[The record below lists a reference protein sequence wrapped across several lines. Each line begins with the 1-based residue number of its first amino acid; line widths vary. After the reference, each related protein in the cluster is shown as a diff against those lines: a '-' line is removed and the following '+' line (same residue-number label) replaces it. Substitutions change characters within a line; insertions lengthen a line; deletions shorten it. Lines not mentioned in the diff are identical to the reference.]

1 MNTEGGKTL
10 EDLKK
15 ELGEVKILS
24 TTLENDPD
32 VIGDIP
38 NNIFKVD
45 GSIFDEYARKKPALI
60 ISDIDDGKQHVYKSV
75 DEKFLE
81 EEKLKAMVDPVKEE
95 KPEMTGELSYL
106 DVEGL
111 AAPNNNLL
119 VRIPD
124 SCYMK
129 GNMRLVSPMITGFLP
144 VALVGPSADLYFTDV
159 NGETRAVEIGDYVM
173 LEEMNYPTVALGEER
188 NWDNKGKKAEPFR
201 NTYLIIG
208 SHQVLVVKGNPN
220 RVEPANDYLATEE
233 SSLLE
238 KAYLGLPEIKPVQV
252 SEQDIRLGVDML
264 LEKTN
269 K

>member
-15 ELGEVKILS
+15 ELGDVKILS
-24 TTLENDPD
+24 STLENDPD
-32 VIGDIP
+32 IALRSVVPDNTFKG
-38 NNIFKVD
+38 NGLIFH
-45 GSIFDEYARKKPALI
+45 GEDEYLQKRPTLAVT
-60 ISDIDDGKQHVYKSV
+60 DIDDGKQLIYKSV
-75 DEKFLE
+75 EEKFLE

-188 NWDNKGKKAEPFR
+188 HWEVKGKKAEPFR

-220 RVEPANDYLATEE
+220 RVKPISEIVKETLAEYYALHGYMAATTT
-233 SSLLE
+233 STPSPTT
-238 KAYLGLPEIKPVQV
+238 K
-252 SEQDIRLGVDML
+252 S
-264 LEKTN
+264 
-269 K
+269 

>member
-10 EDLKK
+10 GDLKK
-15 ELGEVKILS
+15 EHGDIKVLS
-24 TTLENDPD
+24 TDVPD
-32 VIGDIP
+32 
-38 NNIFKVD
+38 NTFKGNGFIYHDDAQYVQ
-45 GSIFDEYARKKPALI
+45 KNKPEL
-60 ISDIDDGKQHVYKSV
+60 SVTDIDRGMQAIYKSA
-75 DEKFLE
+75 DEKYIE
-81 EEKLKAMVDPVKEE
+81 DEKLKEMTSPVKEE
-95 KPEMTGELSYL
+95 RPEMTGELSYL

-144 VALVGPSADLYFTDV
+144 VALVGPTADLFFTDV
-159 NGETRAVEIGDYVM
+159 NGITRTVEIGDYVM

-188 NWDNKGKKAEPFR
+188 HWEVKGKKAEPFR

-220 RVEPANDYLATEE
+220 RVVSFDDIQPCEE
-233 SSLLE
+233 TYIPTSSTT
-238 KAYLGLPEIKPVQV
+238 PTTTP
-252 SEQDIRLGVDML
+252 
-264 LEKTN
+264 TT
-269 K
+269 